1 MKLAIV
7 GGGGFRVPQVIEV
20 LARARAGAGPHAQLI
35 VDHVALHDTA
45 PSRLR
50 AMKAVLTALDYPCPP
65 AVSSHTDLDEAL
77 AGADFVFSAMRVG
90 GTRGRVLDERCA
102 LEEGLLGQETVGVG

>member
-20 LARARAGAGPHAQLI
+20 LARARAGDGPHAQLV

-45 PSRLR
+45 P
-50 AMKAVLTALDYPCPP
+50 P
-65 AVSSHTDLDEAL
+65 A
-77 AGADFVFSAMRVG
+77 
-90 GTRGRVLDERCA
+90 CA
-102 LEEGLLGQETVGVG
+102 R